1 MKRGSFMKN
10 HSLLRLASVLLVL
23 LLMLATVTSCM
34 TNRHTVGNGAQT
46 GVTQTSRQW
55 YALWGLVRLGDR
67 DTKTI
72 AEDTPDYTVET
83 YYGFVDWLIN
93 FFLGG
98 FTIQSRTIK
107 VTK

>member
-1 MKRGSFMKN
+1 MRN
-10 HSLLRLASVLLVL
+10 HSLLRLTSVLLVL

-55 YALWGLVRLGDR
+55 YALWGLVRLGDS

-72 AEDTPDYTVET
+72 AGDTADYTVET
-83 YYGFVDWLIN
+83 YYGVVDWLIN

-98 FTIQSRTIK
+98 LSIQSRTVR

>member
-1 MKRGSFMKN
+1 M
-10 HSLLRLASVLLVL
+10 LLVL

>member
-1 MKRGSFMKN
+1 MKN

-23 LLMLATVTSCM
+23 LLMFATVTSCM

-46 GVTQTSRQW
+46 GVAQTSRQW
-55 YALWGLVRLGDR
+55 YALWGLVRLGDS

-72 AEDTPDYTVET
+72 AGDSADYTVET
-83 YYGFVDWLIN
+83 YYGVVDWLIN

-98 FTIQSRTIK
+98 LSIQSRTVR

>member
-23 LLMLATVTSCM
+23 LLMFATVTSCM

-46 GVTQTSRQW
+46 GVAQTSRQW
-55 YALWGLVRLGDR
+55 YALWGLVRLGDS

-72 AEDTPDYTVET
+72 AGDTADYTVET
-83 YYGFVDWLIN
+83 YYGVVDWLIN

-98 FTIQSRTIK
+98 LSIQSRTVR